1 MRRLKFTAAVLA
13 ALFALST
20 ATATAGA
27 PVLPPITHHHH
38 STNATAVWIIFGC
51 AGSIVL
57 AALAANYQQHRQLTA
72 AEAGTC
78 GLGFWFTPPPR

>member
-1 MRRLKFTAAVLA
+1 
-13 ALFALST
+13 
-20 ATATAGA
+20 
-27 PVLPPITHHHH
+27 
-38 STNATAVWIIFGC
+38 VWIIFGC